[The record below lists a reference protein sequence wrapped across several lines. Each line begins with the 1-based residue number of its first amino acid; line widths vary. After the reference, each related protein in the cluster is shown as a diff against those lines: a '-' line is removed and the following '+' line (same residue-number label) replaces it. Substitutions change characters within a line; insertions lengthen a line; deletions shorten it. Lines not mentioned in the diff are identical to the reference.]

1 MLFFYEYKIQNNS
14 IFFSNNLKF
23 FTITFDQFNASLLK
37 KSIHFIQ
44 SFKNLPDP
52 KLLNGS
58 VCLSCS
64 PGNYNSLKNIAVY
77 VLLKSYNNY
86 MKCIVTTVNPH
97 VAYFI

>member
-1 MLFFYEYKIQNNS
+1 MAELDRFPGHRMEDGGARRDIEKHPMLFFYEYKIQNNS

-64 PGNYNSLKNIAVY
+64 PGNYNSLKI
-77 VLLKSYNNY
+77 
-86 MKCIVTTVNPH
+86 
-97 VAYFI
+97 